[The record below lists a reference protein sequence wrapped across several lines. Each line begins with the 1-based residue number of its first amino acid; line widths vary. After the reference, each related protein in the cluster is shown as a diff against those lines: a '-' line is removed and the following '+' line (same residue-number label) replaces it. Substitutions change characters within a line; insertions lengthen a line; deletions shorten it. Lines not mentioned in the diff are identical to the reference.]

1 MEAKNKTGKARLNS
15 VLQPISRNLTDA
27 EVLELY
33 HSGRGIFVES
43 EEEEEV
49 TMMMHK
55 AINRTM
61 RCSRFIAKGKTR
73 EDIHSYYQS
82 IFGGEDRKKAVEC
95 MQNARKRK
103 QFVCE
108 QAGALMVMGVI
119 YADTHEVA
127 KALGYTSITL
137 ETAMRYIRH
146 GKQILRDF

>member
-1 MEAKNKTGKARLNS
+1 MEAENKTGKARLNS

-61 RCSRFIAKGKTR
+61 RCRNIIAKGKTCN
-73 EDIHSYYQS
+73 DVYSHYQKV
-82 IFGGEDRKKAVEC
+82 FGGECRQKAIEC
-95 MQNARKRK
+95 MQDARKRK

-108 QAGALMVMGVI
+108 QVGALMVMGVI